1 MKLLGFKIP
10 GMIMNLCTPAQVYLA
25 LSLINILVYLISMS
39 NVNNKVL
46 EAEPEGGGIHH
57 YTGGGLVVN
66 ILFTIVWICLLNYI
80 CKFKY
85 GKNIAWFIVLLPFFF
100 MGLIFV
106 GLVCAVS
113 FIALQTSKNKILK
126 SEVNGKGSAATMKKT
141 VYKPDGNKPVG
152 NKPVGN
158 KPEPYVSELL
168 R

>member
-1 MKLLGFKIP
+1 
-10 GMIMNLCTPAQVYLA
+10 MIMNLCTPAQVYLA

-46 EAEPEGGGIHH
+46 EVEPEGGGIHH

-126 SEVNGKGSAATMKKT
+126 SEVNGGLTTELTGETETATMKKK
-141 VYKPDGNKPVG
+141 VY
-152 NKPVGN
+152 